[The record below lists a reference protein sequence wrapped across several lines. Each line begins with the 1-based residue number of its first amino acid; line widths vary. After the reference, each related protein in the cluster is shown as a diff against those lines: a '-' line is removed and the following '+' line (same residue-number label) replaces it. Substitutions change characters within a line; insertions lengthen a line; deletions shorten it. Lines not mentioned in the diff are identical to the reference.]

1 MAALE
6 KQVLE
11 FDVTKGLN
19 ESARKETANPKETLT
34 TLYDMVQEF
43 DGAWS
48 KRPGMAVFCSSAT
61 DIDGTSIT
69 PMRRA
74 FRTPFGLGCIAA
86 AGRLCQVNEKTDKLN
101 DKGRVSEYGVQ
112 NFGMAALEAGSR
124 GTTIQAVAEN
134 QYYNFLAITTIVGG
148 VYEAY
153 LYIYDKEGQHVIK
166 KHKLSSYGF
175 NSATASTYPMT
186 VRIAVAGY
194 YYVIV
199 AVTRMDECRIYRIDT
214 TIALTS
220 TLTATQVAAATASG
234 YTPSLVDAVGDT
246 AYAHFLIKDV
256 PVNPGGYSLYRTTT
270 AGVFSQ
276 QYNIPGGAAIT
287 AYSMCTDRAYI
298 YTIYKDAANTYIR
311 RNAYSAYNTTV
322 ISCQEA
328 VVSAYPVTLACQNT
342 TSPTTAN
349 FCVVQHGTYAPTA
362 GNTTWYIDAWVTGL
376 GAASV
381 FPAAK
386 RVRIPGWA
394 PVSHPF
400 YNWQTGKFYI
410 HACKQTQTV
419 NPGVTDESFRN
430 EPHVVLCLSD
440 YMSVYT
446 SYTAVPPAA
455 TIDAYNAQ
463 SVISGYISTVT
474 DPANAIGPNVRD
486 YLFYR
491 PGWQLLRLVDLDY
504 YGKQWMTAYFRI
516 LQGTTVGLT
525 MSRLITNDHDR
536 CYNTT
541 DFGGQTVVAGG
552 TLHNYDGTRVFET
565 AWIDRPS
572 ITYATN
578 AGAGVAAGTYNIV
591 AVFRFVDSQGNNHYS
606 RTSDVLS
613 IVLGGAVASID
624 IFGSLPCVTSKVGT
638 NEPTSVLVDL
648 YSTTSGGTQYKL
660 LVASAAA
667 SALAIAQPGWFQY
680 RFTTA
685 PIGTGAIMFR
695 QPGTTGTAL
704 DRYPPPPSSL
714 VCSHK
719 DRLFTTDA
727 YDSGRVYYSS
737 FFVDTEGPWFNPQF
751 VTVAHGAGGPITG
764 LVSMDGRLIIFKKT
778 AIFVM
783 DGEGPPENGGSGS
796 EFTSPQRL
804 STEYGCVNS
813 KSICVTPDG
822 IMYRSNRGF
831 ELLTRSLQV
840 EFVGRQVSDSLLNYV
855 QTITPHGFPN
865 DVSAVYDTRNGLA
878 RFMVAWQQ
886 YSAYPGTYNGVMVY
900 VYDTINKCWS
910 IHRPTDGGVYANNSQ
925 FSGMVLAPTANP
937 GPDTEKMFY
946 LNPARLFVE
955 DNTIGYDYY
964 SAGEI
969 KPVIETGWLRVNGL
983 QGKQRIYDIL
993 VLLKNNDKHNLKL
1006 SLAYN
1011 FSTTYTQTVTFGPSI
1026 TSSGVEELSIQP
1038 SNQTPVAIRL
1048 KIEETGAAAGV
1059 TTYRGFDLLGISL
1072 QVSPKVGAQQLDAT
1086 KKG

>member
-48 KRPGMAVFCSSAT
+48 KRPGMAVFCSSIA
-61 DIDGTSIT
+61 DITGASIT

-74 FRTPFGLGCIAA
+74 FRTPFGLGMIAGS
-86 AGRLCQVNEKTDKLN
+86 GRLLQINEKTDKPS

-112 NFGMAALEAGSR
+112 NFGMASLEGGSR
-124 GTTIQAVAEN
+124 ATTVQSCVEN
-134 QYYNFLAITTIVGG
+134 QYYNFMAITTVVGTQF
-148 VYEAY
+148 EAF

-166 KHKLSSYGF
+166 KHQLSSYGF
-175 NSATASTYPMT
+175 NTATVAGTPMT

-199 AVTRMDECRIYRIDT
+199 AVTRADECRIFRIDT
-214 TIALTS
+214 TIALTN
-220 TLTATQVAAATASG
+220 TLTATQVVAPTGSLQ
-234 YTPSLVDAVGDT
+234 TPSLVDVSSDT
-246 AYAHFLIKDV
+246 AYAHFLFRDI
-256 PVNPGGYSLYRTTT
+256 PGNAGGHSLYRTGTN
-270 AGVFSQ
+270 GVISE
-276 QYNIPGGAAIT
+276 QYNIPGGANVVAWSI
-287 AYSMCTDRAYI
+287 CNDRSYI

-311 RNAYSAYNTTV
+311 RNAYTAYATTV
-322 ISCQEA
+322 IACQEA
-328 VVSAYPVTLACQNT
+328 VVPTCPCLLACQNAT
-342 TSPTTAN
+342 APTTAA
-349 FCVVQHGTYAPTA
+349 FCVVKYDTYVPSA
-362 GNTTWYIDAWVTGL
+362 GYKIQYTDAYVTGM

-381 FPAAK
+381 FPAAT
-386 RVRIPGWA
+386 RVRIPGWV

-400 YNWQTGKFYI
+400 YNWQNAKFYLHVSKCSLASAPSPTDNTYVNEE
-410 HACKQTQTV
+410 HAIV
-419 NPGVTDESFRN
+419 
-430 EPHVVLCLSD
+430 CLSD
-440 YMSVYT
+440 YGSVYT
-446 SYTAVPPAA
+446 SYNNVPVSALL
-455 TIDAYNAQ
+455 DGYNAQ
-463 SVISGYISTVT
+463 GVFSGYTSYTTPTEALAANVLQ
-474 DPANAIGPNVRD
+474 PAGTYPD
-486 YLFYR
+486 
-491 PGWQLLRLVDLDY
+491 WQFIRLQDLDY
-504 YGKQWMTAYFRI
+504 YGKQWMTAFYRK
-516 LQGTTVGLT
+516 LQGTTVGIV
-525 MSRLITNDHDR
+525 MSRLISNDHDR
-536 CYNTT
+536 CYNAT
-541 DFGGQTVVAGG
+541 DFGGQSVVAGG
-552 TLHNYDGTRVFET
+552 CVHSYDGTRVYET
-565 AWIDRPS
+565 AWIDRPVL
-572 ITYATN
+572 TYKTT
-578 AGAGVAAGTYNIV
+578 AGAGVAAGTYNFV
-591 AVFRFVDSQGNNHYS
+591 AVYRFVDSQGNNHYS
-606 RTSDVLS
+606 RVSNVIS
-613 IVLGGAVASID
+613 VVLGGAVASID
-624 IFGSLPCVTSKVGT
+624 ISGPIPTVTSKPGT
-638 NEPTSVLVDL
+638 NEPTAVLVDI
-648 YSTTSGGTQYKL
+648 YSTTLTQYKL
-660 LVASAAA
+660 LLSNVAGTVAT
-667 SALAIAQPGWFQY
+667 IAQPGVWSWSC
-680 RFTTA
+680 TS
-685 PIGTGAIMFR
+685 PIGTGATLFR

-737 FFVDTEGPWFNPQF
+737 FFVDTEGPWFNPRF

-925 FSGMVLAPTANP
+925 FSGMVLAPAANP